1 MIIHYHKF
9 IYKVRVLCWEM
20 KLSEILNLNTL
31 RYIVFYYDFSK
42 KTFVIEGEHRTK
54 KKTRQITESMR
65 NDDEH
70 PLYVVKK
77 GRFYEP
83 HLLYDS

>member
-1 MIIHYHKF
+1 MNPKF
-9 IYKVRVLCWEM
+9 FIKLKAEVEEM
-20 KLSEILNLNTL
+20 KLSEILESVSP
-31 RYIVFYYDFSK
+31 RFIVFYYDFLK

-54 KKTRQITESMR
+54 KKTKQITKNMK
-65 NDDEH
+65 NDDNH

-77 GRFYEP
+77 GKFYEP